1 MNEEQPAA
9 SAETTTQ
16 RRTRRTDLELA
27 RDDAQAIADRLTSL
41 LEASAERAYSQAEL
55 DAAVEKAR
63 KAGRAEA
70 LAEIKAAMPQ
80 K

>member
-27 RDDAQAIADRLTSL
+27 RDDAQAIAGRLTSL
-41 LEASAERAYSQAEL
+41 LE
-55 DAAVEKAR
+55 AAVEKAR